1 MTARAQKIVFGAYT
15 VSSTIGTVV
24 GYAAAADDLKIT
36 ELGNVD
42 SQTANG
48 ATCQTTVTD
57 PGKSASG
64 TLVLTKAA
72 GSAVFQTGF
81 IGQILMITNNGDGST
96 RPYMVTAWDEAPETD
111 TGRRI
116 ATFTAESKDSMIDAY
131 LAGPVDPDT
140 GTASNYVFGGIIGVG
155 SESEDF
161 SVRPPI
167 VLTGGVVGVQNAV
180 GSVYVDGAHWRAVFP
195 KAENSGNNTTWTV
208 TLNYGVDGEFIV
220 SGSANGISLTD
231 ADGTFDNIL
240 IVVE

>member
-1 MTARAQKIVFGAYT
+1 MTTRAQKIVFGAYT

-116 ATFTAESKDSMIDAY
+116 ATFTAESRDSMIDAY

-140 GTASNYVFGGIIGVG
+140 GTVSNYVFGGIIGVG
-155 SESEDF
+155 IASANFDLPQP
-161 SVRPPI
+161 V
-167 VLTGGVVGVQNAV
+167 VLRGGTVDSQYAV
-180 GSVYVDGAHWRAVFP
+180 GAVFVDGNHWRAVFP
-195 KAENSGNNTTWTV
+195 KSENSGDNDSWDIA
-208 TLNYGVDGEFIV
+208 LIYGTNSEYLL
-220 SGSANGISLTD
+220 SGSTNGISLATV
-231 ADGTFDNIL
+231 DGRLDIIL
-240 IVVE
+240 VVE